1 MYDRSQLKRGTLEGC
16 ILHIVGVQPAY
27 GYEIVSRLAAF
38 GFSEVAEGTI
48 YPLLM
53 RLEKKRMVEGE
64 YRASPFGPRRKYY
77 SPTPEG
83 RQQLEEFMACWR
95 QTRQAVDTVLEWRGD
110 DVEK

>member
-1 MYDRSQLKRGTLEGC
+1 
-16 ILHIVGVQPAY
+16 
-27 GYEIVSRLAAF
+27 
-38 GFSEVAEGTI
+38 
-48 YPLLM
+48 
-53 RLEKKRMVEGE
+53 MVEGE

-77 SPTPEG
+77 SLTPEG